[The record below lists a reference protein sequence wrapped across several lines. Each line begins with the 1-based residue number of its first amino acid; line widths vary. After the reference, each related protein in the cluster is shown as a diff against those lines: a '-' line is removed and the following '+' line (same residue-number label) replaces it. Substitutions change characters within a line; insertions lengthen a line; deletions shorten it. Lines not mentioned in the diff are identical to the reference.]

1 MEIKDIVNKIHRKK
15 INTNEAENVV
25 DIAKAL
31 EALSS
36 DLYTDSKRFI
46 YELLQ
51 NADDA
56 TVDDSKNQIAIR
68 FFSDYM
74 VFAHNGKEFSK
85 RDIEG
90 LCAVSH
96 GTKRNDKTKT
106 GYKGIGFKSVFG
118 QSNQVIIYTDGE
130 YFKFDKNFDFEWNL
144 GWAKTQ
150 KVWEQDND
158 REFVWPWQIIPIYT
172 EQEFIDKDIKVY
184 LDNKNF
190 KVATVLKLDHI
201 DNVKNEM
208 EELLKSLNM
217 FIFLRHIDKLSIF
230 IDKEVVIEVEHL
242 SDNEIILKK
251 DQKVVSSWLLK
262 KIDLELN
269 ETIKTKI
276 KNDQNIP
283 DKLKETDSIELLLCA
298 KKTSSGI
305 QKVHEEDSLLFSYL
319 PTSVKTN
326 IPVLVNSSFIMGANR
341 QDLHIDSPINQWLFY
356 NISYQLIKWIGELV
370 ITEYSFQAYRL
381 LPDKL
386 NLAYELNNEYEEGK
400 HKAINDIPLL
410 ISEKGKLL
418 RVKDAIFDEVG
429 LSRETFVSKDVM
441 KNFVFEKNSI
451 TDIDD
456 YSPFIKK
463 TEFED
468 IFFQLG
474 LMKFSWAEFSSF
486 LIYKDFLDGH
496 NIEDNIELIR
506 FLKEVKKPEN
516 IKNKTLKNW
525 AFIFDHHN
533 LLKTPS
539 ELFIPIIGDDNWK
552 DVQDIS
558 YLHGDIQD
566 YILENN
572 DYKTWLEKLGIQEKT
587 DVTYLEK
594 HLLPKIDG
602 YATEENTFI
611 EMKKFFDMFSEGKLS
626 DDTMNKLSN
635 INVLTMNNKLL
646 KVSKCY
652 FSNVFNPELKLE
664 GVLEKDF
671 FLNEKYLFDNS
682 DKDKVKDFFKK
693 LGVKQKISTIRKQ
706 ERTHKS
712 ELTVLKSEYFNTED
726 KKFQPYQSIFTV
738 DEYTDLITFNYIN
751 YTDKYMFSKVFW
763 EYIIMEYP
771 IVKINFNPIGF
782 WGRQGYQGRVSG
794 NEVKNYIEWFVE
806 NVDCLPT
813 QLKECHKS
821 KEIFLNSD
829 SILEIAEGYLPIIDL
844 DIINSDWKAFF
855 KFKTLL
861 KLEDYKLVYQSIL
874 SSIEDDKIKLKDMN
888 KMQKIYKY
896 FLDNF
901 ENWDNEVESE
911 FKKWIKEQNVLGQD
925 LSSFEFVNI
934 AYTDEHDTSI
944 FDDKYNFIYFSQENK
959 VHQSFYKFLEFL
971 EVKILTDKDFEIKKI
986 GDPIV
991 SDLKNKLLQILSSLI
1006 NWIKHIDNFFDENK
1020 ENNLKK
1026 KIDNLLVY
1034 EYDKL
1039 KTSEKNIKVYFENE
1053 VLNISKTW
1061 TSNVIQ
1067 LELFNKLASYLDLK
1081 GYENK
1086 LNFLL
1091 LSEVDEI
1098 KEYFE
1103 EEGITVPKDL
1113 EESISKNEYS
1123 DNTSSSNGSKNTDK
1137 TEITKD
1143 ILVSLGIDTEDKL
1156 LEALQNQ
1163 KIADEFYH
1171 NSVNSLELLE
1181 HAHKIIARA
1190 GKNILEYLFS
1200 LDDYDCDDA
1209 EFISSTIIGGIK
1221 KYGHEINIIA
1231 RPSDNG
1237 MVILYYDA
1245 EFDTLENADSELWCE
1260 NGKDEP
1266 EIIRLGK
1273 VLKDTKINRIP
1284 V

>member
-1 MEIKDIVNKIHRKK
+1 MDIRDIVNEIHKIK
-15 INTNEAENVV
+15 INYNEPGQAV

-31 EALSS
+31 DALSS

-56 TVDDSKNQIAIR
+56 VVDDSKNQIAIR
-68 FFSDYM
+68 FFNGYM

-118 QSNQVIIYTDGE
+118 QSNQVIIYTNGE
-130 YFKFDKNFDFEWNL
+130 YFKFDKNFDFKWNL
-144 GWAKTQ
+144 DWAKTQ
-150 KVWEQDND
+150 EDWEQNCD
-158 REFVWPWQIIPIYT
+158 RDFAWPWQIIPIYT
-172 EQEFIDKDIKVY
+172 EQEFIDKDIKEY

-201 DNVKNEM
+201 DNVKNEL

-230 IDKEVVIEVEHL
+230 IDKEVVIEVEHF

-283 DKLKETDSIELLLCA
+283 NKLKETDSIELLLCA
-298 KKTSSGI
+298 KKTRSGI

-370 ITEYSFQAYRL
+370 ITEYSSQAYRL

-429 LSRETFVSKDVM
+429 LSKETFVSKDVI
-441 KNFVFEKNSI
+441 KNFVFERNSI
-451 TDIDD
+451 TVIDD
-456 YSPFIKK
+456 YNPFIKK

-486 LIYKDFLDGH
+486 LTYKDFLDGH

-525 AFIFDHHN
+525 AFIFNHHD
-533 LLKTPS
+533 LLKTPD
-539 ELFIPIIGDDNWK
+539 EIFIPIIGDDKWK
-552 DVQDIS
+552 DDKDIS
-558 YLHGDIQD
+558 YLHGDIQE

-572 DYKTWLEKLGIQEKT
+572 DYKTWLEKLGVKEKT
-587 DVTYLEK
+587 DVAYLEK
-594 HLLPKIDG
+594 HILPKIDE
-602 YATEENTFI
+602 YATEENTFV
-611 EMKKFFDMFSEGKLS
+611 EMKKFFDMFTKGKLS
-626 DDTMNKLSN
+626 DDIMNKLSN
-635 INVLTMNNKLL
+635 IDVLTSKNKLL

-652 FSNVFNPELKLE
+652 FPDIFNPELKLE
-664 GVLEKDF
+664 GILDKDI

-693 LGVKQKISTIRKQ
+693 LGVKQKISILNKKEKTNKN
-706 ERTHKS
+706 
-712 ELTVLKSEYFNTED
+712 ELTILKTEYFNTED
-726 KKFQPYQSIFTV
+726 KKFQPFQSIFTV
-738 DEYTDLITFNYIN
+738 DEYSNLITFKYIN
-751 YTDKYMFSKVFW
+751 YTFEYEFAKVFW
-763 EYIIMEYP
+763 GYIIQEYK
-771 IVKINFNPIGF
+771 VDEINKNPIGY
-782 WGRQGYQGRVSG
+782 WGHSGRNG
-794 NEVKNYIEWFVE
+794 RIYGDEVQNYIKWFIQHDE
-806 NVDCLPT
+806 CLPT
-813 QLKECHKS
+813 QLKECYKS
-821 KEIFLNSD
+821 KDIFLNSD

-844 DIINSDWKAFF
+844 DNISSDWKSFF
-855 KFKTLL
+855 NFKTILDL
-861 KLEDYKLVYQSIL
+861 DDYKELYKNIFL
-874 SSIEDDKIKLKDMN
+874 DINDNKIKSKDMP
-888 KMQKIYKY
+888 KVQKIYKF
-896 FLDNF
+896 FLDDF
-901 ENWDNEVESE
+901 ENGDDKIQRK
-911 FKKWIKEQNVLGQD
+911 FKRWIKRQKISNKD
-925 LSSFEFVNI
+925 LNCFDFNDI
-934 AYTDEHDTSI
+934 KYTDEDDTTI
-944 FDDKYNFIYFSQENK
+944 FSDSYNFIYFNQKNK
-959 VHQSFYKFLEFL
+959 SHQNFYKFLEFL
-971 EVKILTDKDFEIKKI
+971 EVDVLTDKDFEIKKI
-986 GDPIV
+986 GEPRV
-991 SDLKNKLLQILSSLI
+991 SSLKNKLLQILPALL
-1006 NWIKHIDNFFDENK
+1006 NWIKYLDSFFDEDK
-1020 ENNLKK
+1020 EDILKE
-1026 KIDNLLVY
+1026 KIDKLYVY

-1039 KTSEKNIKVYFENE
+1039 ETPVKNIKVYFEDEIMN
-1053 VLNISKTW
+1053 LSKSW
-1061 TSNVIQ
+1061 TSKVIQ
-1067 LELFNKLASYLDLK
+1067 LELFSKLVQYLDLI

-1086 LNFLL
+1086 LSFLL
-1091 LSEVDEI
+1091 LSDVSEI

-1103 EEGITVPKDL
+1103 EEGISVPDDL
-1113 EESISKNEYS
+1113 EENISTNEYS
-1123 DNTSSSNGSKNTDK
+1123 DSTSSSNGSTKIDK

-1143 ILVSLGIDTEDKL
+1143 ILVSLGIDTEHKL

-1190 GKNILEYLFS
+1190 GKNILEYLCS

-1266 EIIRLGK
+1266 KIIRLGK